1 MFAQRDTGW
10 DLAVYDKHGQLVLVV
25 QVKGKL
31 NASAQWASQL
41 RSNILAHGI
50 YPKAPY
56 FLMAFP
62 DKFYLWTNEDAQLDI
77 SEPTYVV
84 DARPILKPYLDKA
97 GITQGQKISSQS
109 LVLIVTS
116 WLSKI
121 IYSEMPLGETD
132 ELERWL
138 VDSGLYAAIAGGSF
152 GREAV
157 A

>member
-1 MFAQRDTGW
+1 MS
-10 DLAVYDKHGQLVLVV
+10 AVYNKDGQLVLVV

-56 FLMAFP
+56 FLMVFP
-62 DKFYLWTNEDAQLDI
+62 DKFYLWANVDAQLDM
-77 SEPTYVV
+77 SEPTYAV
-84 DARPILKPYLDKA
+84 DARPILKPYLDRA

-109 LVLIVTS
+109 LVLIVAS

-121 IYSEMPLGETD
+121 IYSEQPPRETD
-132 ELERWL
+132 ESEQWL
-138 VDSGLYAAIAGGSF
+138 VESGLYTAVAGGSF

>member
-10 DLAVYDKHGQLVLVV
+10 DLAVYSKDGQLVLVV

-31 NASAQWASQL
+31 DASAQWASQL

-56 FLMAFP
+56 FLMVFP
-62 DKFYLWTNEDAQLDI
+62 EKFYLWANVDAQLDM
-77 SEPTYVV
+77 SEPTYAV
-84 DARPILKPYLDKA
+84 DARPVLKPYLDKA

-109 LVLIVTS
+109 LVLIVAS

-121 IYSEMPLGETD
+121 IYSEQPPSETD
-132 ELERWL
+132 ESEQWL
-138 VDSGLYAAIAGGSF
+138 VDSGLYTAVAGGSF